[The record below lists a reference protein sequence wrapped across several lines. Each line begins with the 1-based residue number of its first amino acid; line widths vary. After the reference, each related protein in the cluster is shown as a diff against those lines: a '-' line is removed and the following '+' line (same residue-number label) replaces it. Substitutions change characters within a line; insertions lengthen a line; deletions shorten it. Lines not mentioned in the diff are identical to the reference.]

1 MHTRMDAAVTV
12 DAQTASTATWK
23 TAQPA
28 VSHSAHTH
36 HRFYPEEAPRDHR
49 PTHRKSDS
57 PRARDF
63 PPALSLHR
71 ALRGA
76 STENATVTLFSVS
89 SSLTPF
95 LRL

>member
-57 PRARDF
+57 PLSTYEALAIRARSLT
-63 PPALSLHR
+63 PPR
-71 ALRGA
+71 VPRGA
-76 STENATVTLFSVS
+76 SSETWV
-89 SSLTPF
+89 
-95 LRL
+95 

>member
-1 MHTRMDAAVTV
+1 MGVPRGFTNGGTEPTV
-12 DAQTASTATWK
+12 AKRRDPDGQT
-23 TAQPA
+23 
-28 VSHSAHTH
+28 HS
-36 HRFYPEEAPRDHR
+36 
-49 PTHRKSDS
+49 
-57 PRARDF
+57 
-63 PPALSLHR
+63 LSLHR